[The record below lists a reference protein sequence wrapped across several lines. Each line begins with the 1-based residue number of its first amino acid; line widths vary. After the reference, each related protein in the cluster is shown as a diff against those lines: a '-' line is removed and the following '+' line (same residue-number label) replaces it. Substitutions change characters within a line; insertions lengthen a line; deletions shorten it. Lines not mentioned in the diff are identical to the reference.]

1 MKKLLILIVIIA
13 AAYYG
18 YQHVMKPKIAPGNTI
33 IMYSLS
39 YCSFCKNLSDEL
51 KRANIE
57 FTEYYVDKDGSK
69 SEELTQKLMKGGV
82 PGGNILMP
90 VVDLG
95 GVILAD
101 RPSLADIQ
109 RRLDK

>member
-1 MKKLLILIVIIA
+1 MKKLLVLVVVIA

-18 YQHVMKPKIAPGNTI
+18 YQHYIKPRTSPDKTI
-33 IMYSLS
+33 VVYSLS
-39 YCSFCKNLSDEL
+39 YCQFCKNLSDEL
-51 KRANIE
+51 KQAKIE
-57 FTEYYVDKDGSK
+57 FTEYYVDKDSSK
-69 SEELTQKLMKGGV
+69 SEELTQKLRNSGV

-95 GVILAD
+95 GVILAN